1 MCVPD
6 STSQPSF
13 INHSERRMAPV
24 DTSDRQRLALCP
36 ARALLPYF
44 GPVLARVEFLYA
56 GQ

>member
-1 MCVPD
+1 
-6 STSQPSF
+6 
-13 INHSERRMAPV
+13 MAPV

-44 GPVLARVEFLYA
+44 DPVLARVEFLYA